1 MDDPKPTAESGV
13 LLKPGERPTL
23 KTISRITGLAVATVS
38 RALLDA
44 PDISAE
50 TKRRVHAC
58 ADQVG
63 YRPNRAGVRLRTGK
77 TNVISLTLSTVHDLM
92 SNTAKLLSSVA
103 SGLRGTPYHLVVTPF
118 FADQDPLTPI
128 KYIVETRSADAV
140 ILNQIEPRDPRIEY
154 LRRMNFP
161 FATHGRSEWA
171 DEHAYFD
178 YDNAA
183 FVEIGMRKLA
193 ARGRKSMLLVGPPLS
208 QNYAQDMLVGMRRG
222 SAKTG
227 MSARLLEGV
236 NSDNSAEDIEAA
248 VIAYLV
254 ENPSIDVIICGSTTA
269 SLASATGAEAL
280 GRVIGQDIDIYS
292 KEAIP
297 LLRRFRKEFIT
308 VSEDVETAGRF
319 LAKAALSQIEAPEAP
334 PMQGLETPSFA
345 NWPLPDPK
353 HPQTKIIAPKSRD
366 LPL

>member
-1 MDDPKPTAESGV
+1 MSDPKPPVDKGA

-23 KTISRITGLAVATVS
+23 KTIARITGLAVATVS

-44 PDISAE
+44 PDISTE

-58 ADQVG
+58 ADKVG

-103 SGLRGTPYHLVVTPF
+103 AGLRGTPYHLVVTPF

-178 YDNAA
+178 FDNAA
-183 FVEIGMRKLA
+183 FVEIGMMKFG
-193 ARGRKSMLLVGPPLS
+193 ARGRKSMLLVAPPLS
-208 QNYAQDMLVGMRRG
+208 QNYAQNMLEGMRSG
-222 SAKTG
+222 SQKSG

-236 NSDNSAEDIEAA
+236 DSDNTAEQIEAG
-248 VIAYLV
+248 VIACLV
-254 ENPSIDVIICGSTTA
+254 QNPSIDLIVCASTTA
-269 SLASATGAEAL
+269 SLAAATGAEAM
-280 GRVIGQDIDIYS
+280 GKTIGQDIDIYS

-297 LLRRFRKEFIT
+297 LLRRFRKEFTT
-308 VSEDVETAGRF
+308 VSEDVETAGNF
-319 LAKAALSQIEAPEAP
+319 LAKATLHRIDAPLEP
-334 PMQGLETPSFA
+334 PMQGLETPSFST
-345 NWPLPDPK
+345 WPLPDPAVS
-353 HPQTKIIAPKSRD
+353 QTNIITPNNPDQST
-366 LPL
+366 